1 MIAKLRS
8 KYEICCENYNGVL
21 STLWNQILVIFCNN
35 LELERQSER
44 ILKLFSDG

>member
-35 LELERQSER
+35 LEFGA
-44 ILKLFSDG
+44 LKGKDFETLF